1 MNLLVHVLNA
11 SHVFT
16 RKLHVHR
23 PEIVPPSFD
32 WREHIDVGRVH
43 QQGHCQ
49 SCWAFS
55 AAGSI
60 DYLIKQKRPDL
71 EVDVQALLDCTPKT
85 QGCEGGV
92 MDKVFRYDGVFPVR
106 TPAGYHYDAQ
116 QHKCARNGK
125 GVRVTEFRVLEHPEK
140 YLNYLVNMF
149 GPISAAVDFRG
160 LAMQHGHVQHCGE
173 NPNHAVLVVGYT
185 PDYWIVKNSFG
196 NRWGD
201 HGFAYV
207 PKGKCGI
214 DTYAS
219 FATGIEWYI

>member
-11 SHVFT
+11 THAFT
-16 RKLHVHR
+16 RRLSVELHV
-23 PEIVPPSFD
+23 PPPSFD
-32 WREHIDVGRVH
+32 WRDHMNVGQVH

-60 DYLIKQKRPDL
+60 DYLIKRERPEL
-71 EVDVQALLDCTPKT
+71 EVDVQALLDCTPRT
-85 QGCEGGV
+85 LGCEGGV
-92 MDKVFRYDGVFPVR
+92 MDAVFQNKGVFPVR
-106 TPAGYHYDAQ
+106 TPAGYHYDGK
-116 QHKCARNGK
+116 QHACKPNDK
-125 GVRVTEFRVLEHPEK
+125 GVQVTEFRVLEQPER
-140 YLNYLVNMF
+140 YLDFLVHAF

-160 LAMQHGHVQHCGE
+160 LSMRDGIVEHCGD

-196 NRWGD
+196 TRWGD
-201 HGFAYV
+201 KGYAKV

-219 FATGIEWYI
+219 FATKIQWHD